1 MKKSDVTKKILLF
14 LFVSVIVLNFVSAVE
29 INLNAT
35 GNPMQFRL
43 LKYEPYPVSS
53 GEYFDF
59 WVSAQYIGSSGIY
72 GSRFELIPEYPFS
85 LDSNESSVQDFG
97 IIDSPAILVHYKI
110 KVDKNAVEGT
120 NHLKLNYNIG
130 DIIYTQTFNIEVEN
144 SQTNFDAVIQDISGS
159 DVSIAIANV
168 GKYAANAVIVKIP
181 NQDSFTADISGQM
194 VGNLA
199 AGDYS
204 VVGFSLSQKMSQ
216 MGNQQFS
223 NKSQTNG
230 FQFSSMN
237 TSSSTLKFDIYY
249 TDNIGVRRIANME
262 LPLSLT
268 SSNSSLMTGLMTGG
282 FPGRRSTSSWSVWY
296 TVLIIIVVL
305 GITFF
310 ILLKKFPK
318 QIKII
323 FDKIK
328 TKFKKKKQSQTDNKI
343 PDWIKNSKFSN
354 SLNSPNKKER
364 EKK

>member
-35 GNPMQFRL
+35 GAPMQFRL
-43 LKYEPYPVSS
+43 LKYEPYPVNP

-59 WVSAQYIGSSGIY
+59 WVSAQYIGSSGVY
-72 GSRFELIPEYPFS
+72 GSRFELITDYPFS
-85 LDSNESSVQDFG
+85 LDSNESAVQDFG

-110 KVDKNAVEGT
+110 KVDKDAVEGT
-120 NHLKLNYNIG
+120 NQLKLNYNVG

-144 SQTNFDAVIQDISGS
+144 SQTAFDAVIQDVSGS

-181 NQDSFTADISGQM
+181 TQDSFTSSTDVSGQM

-204 VVGFSLSQKMSQ
+204 VVGFSLSQKMTQIGSQ
-216 MGNQQFS
+216 S
-223 NKSQTNG
+223 SSTTG

-249 TDNIGVRRIANME
+249 TDNIGVRRVANME

-268 SSNSSLMTGLMTGG
+268 NSNISAMTGSFPGRS
-282 FPGRRSTSSWSVWY
+282 FPGRRTTSSWSVWY
-296 TVLIIIVVL
+296 TVLIIIAVL

-328 TKFKKKKQSQTDNKI
+328 TKFKNKKQSQTDNKI

-354 SLNSPNKKER
+354 SLNSSNKKEK